1 MLARIRAEAERRGDD
16 WLRQFLP
23 SLEDPQPT
31 TPTRRPRRARPPTRL
46 SPSPPVRRRRP
57 TSPSPQPSTSRSSGR
72 SRGTG
77 GKGPTPSTPPT
88 RQKDPDTP
96 TGRPRG
102 GGMATRQRGG
112 GPDARDDDVT
122 GATSGASGTPTRL
135 RRQASTG
142 SREGGSAIRAG
153 QAEAPGPRGARGAGA
168 RERRR
173 VGGPVGGEAGAREAA
188 QGGGGET
195 AVAQATGGTAQ
206 PQTRSGPAIQQSWA
220 PVATQ
225 ERGGG
230 MEAAQAAWHAAG
242 ADVARSQ
249 MGACGPATRL
259 AGAQEMPSMA
269 QAAWVPTRPGPG
281 PTGNPMG
288 AGGLLTATRES
299 GAMAGSPCYRPLQT
313 PGQQAGPT
321 GNGQE
326 SQQGWAPAPTGEANR
341 AVPMGAAAGREGA
354 TAAHSVAAQGMPPPL
369 CLQQVQGPGNGE
381 GGTPQQQQG
390 ITPGAPGRDSTTT
403 NYNNSAGTHVGLQG
417 QGQLTVTSTS
427 SAAAGGGQTGGQT
440 LTDFIDSLRQL
451 LGQWDGKSQT
461 PGGAPSAAAP
471 STAQVTT
478 AQGSIGGPNSEGNG
492 EKRGDKPVPLSD
504 SAKGHAYI
512 CFEGPLGSHL
522 KPEVREK
529 IWKREYVD
537 IFTLLPLERFNIDK
551 FEKGKEHRKEEDEDR
566 RRYRLIPRTFGNWLQ
581 AFAILASV
589 VGEKHPEH
597 CSALFC
603 YLDGIWEA
611 HRVYGG
617 LAWLRYD
624 EQFRQRMAVRQDVR
638 WDHRDIGLW
647 MRLMNNKGYQGY
659 GGPGTTGQQP
669 FPNSSSGQTSSPAG
683 AHKKGACWAFNDSQC
698 KWGAS
703 CRFKHECSLCAGAHP
718 LSRCFKKGKGTG
730 GKFRDGFG
738 KGPDAGEARSDAP
751 MAK

>member
-1 MLARIRAEAERRGDD
+1 MATNLDEMLARIRAEAERRGDD

-403 NYNNSAGTHVGLQG
+403 NYNNSAVEQVPGA
-417 QGQLTVTSTS
+417 
-427 SAAAGGGQTGGQT
+427 SAGSGAGGRAVPRPCMESGASGMMEWVRRSVALKTWNDYNRTWEEWFHLEREMGGVETNTEKLGLLAWQ
-440 LTDFIDSLRQL
+440 LSRDFE
-451 LGQWDGKSQT
+451 
-461 PGGAPSAAAP
+461 
-471 STAQVTT
+471 AQV
-478 AQGSIGGPNSEGNG
+478 SISVV
-492 EKRGDKPVPLSD
+492 EKKL
-504 SAKGHAYI
+504 AALAFLFKFKGW
-512 CFEGPLGSHL
+512 P
-522 KPEVREK
+522 
-529 IWKREYVD
+529 D
-537 IFTLLPLERFNIDK
+537 FTKD
-551 FEKGKEHRKEEDEDR
+551 
-566 RRYRLIPRTFGNWLQ
+566 
-581 AFAILASV
+581 FAI
-589 VGEKHPEH
+589 K
-597 CSALFC
+597 
-603 YLDGIWEA
+603 
-611 HRVYGG
+611 
-617 LAWLRYD
+617 
-624 EQFRQRMAVRQDVR
+624 QAV
-638 WDHRDIGLW
+638 
-647 MRLMNNKGYQGY
+647 KG
-659 GGPGTTGQQP
+659 
-669 FPNSSSGQTSSPAG
+669 
-683 AHKKGACWAFNDSQC
+683 
-698 KWGAS
+698 
-703 CRFKHECSLCAGAHP
+703 
-718 LSRCFKKGKGTG
+718 FKKGKKSTDHRRPITFNILG
-730 GKFRDGFG
+730 GLFDQLGVLANSPFEITLFKLAFSWAFFGAFRISELVSHNRAGNGGILARDVIRSEGSVSILIRDSKTDKQRKGFRVELFGIQGHHTCPVSCFDSYYSMRPDQQGSLMIHQDGSSLSRYQFIAILKRALKGLQLAG
-738 KGPDAGEARSDAP
+738 KEYGSHSFRIGAATEAARWGLGADVIRRIGRWESNRFKAYVRP
-751 MAK
+751 ARVER

>member
-173 VGGPVGGEAGAREAA
+173 VGGPVEGEAGAREAA

-206 PQTRSGPAIQQSWA
+206 PQARSGPAIQQSWA

-390 ITPGAPGRDSTTT
+390 ITRGAPGRDSTTT
-403 NYNNSAGTHVGLQG
+403 NYNNSAVEQVPGA
-417 QGQLTVTSTS
+417 
-427 SAAAGGGQTGGQT
+427 SAGSGAGGRAVPRPCMESGASDALQCKVWLMGHS
-440 LTDFIDSLRQL
+440 FIHWAERRASVRHADRQL
-451 LGQWDGKSQT
+451 GFTVSQVKLHWVSRRGLRWDEIVPRAVQKAKESGPPNVILLHAGGNDLGICPMK
-461 PGGAPSAAAP
+461 ALI
-471 STAQVTT
+471 STIRTDCFRLR
-478 AQGSIGGPNSEGNG
+478 S
-492 EKRGDKPVPLSD
+492 L
-504 SAKGHAYI
+504 
-512 CFEGPLGSHL
+512 FEGLII
-522 KPEVREK
+522 
-529 IWKREYVD
+529 IWSE
-537 IFTLLPLERFNIDK
+537 I
-551 FEKGKEHRKEEDEDR
+551 
-566 RRYRLIPRTFGNWLQ
+566 IPRTHWRGARSHRAINRVRIKVNKAVASNVQKNGGIVVRHKELENNM
-581 AFAILASV
+581 AF
-589 VGEKHPEH
+589 
-597 CSALFC
+597 FRT
-603 YLDGIWEA
+603 DGIHLNEVGLDLFNFNLQEA
-611 HRVYGG
+611 IT
-617 LAWLRYD
+617 LAWKSWR
-624 EQFRQRMAVRQDVR
+624 RMQ
-638 WDHRDIGLW
+638 
-647 MRLMNNKGYQGY
+647 
-659 GGPGTTGQQP
+659 
-669 FPNSSSGQTSSPAG
+669 S
-683 AHKKGACWAFNDSQC
+683 
-698 KWGAS
+698 
-703 CRFKHECSLCAGAHP
+703 
-718 LSRCFKKGKGTG
+718 
-730 GKFRDGFG
+730 
-738 KGPDAGEARSDAP
+738 
-751 MAK
+751 